1 MSESQGGIRTKMT
14 KPKSKKAKPQSLYG
28 VPPEKLAKALLAP
41 LRKLE
46 SKIRKSAPRGQS
58 SI

>member
-1 MSESQGGIRTKMT
+1 MT